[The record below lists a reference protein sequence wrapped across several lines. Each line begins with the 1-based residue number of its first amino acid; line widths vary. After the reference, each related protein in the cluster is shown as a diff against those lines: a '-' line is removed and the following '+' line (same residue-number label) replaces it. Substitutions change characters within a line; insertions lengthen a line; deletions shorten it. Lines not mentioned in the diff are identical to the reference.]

1 MGISFRTS
9 MGKTSI
15 DAGIGS
21 RLPELLNF
29 HSVMALEEKNITLGI
44 F

>member
-9 MGKTSI
+9 MGKASI
-15 DAGIGS
+15 DAGLAR
-21 RLPELLNF
+21 RLPELLRLYL
-29 HSVMALEEKNITLGI
+29 VMV

>member
-1 MGISFRTS
+1 

-15 DAGIGS
+15 DAGIGR